1 MRLAHPPR
9 IDKVILR
16 VWYPKMRAVRE
27 CPSSWKTTERA
38 NTIAHAIPNEKEP
51 KLVVKRNKMIR
62 NEISRK
68 IGIPKAVHILIF
80 DANIL
85 SKLYQKSDC

>member
-1 MRLAHPPR
+1 MAQAM
-9 IDKVILR
+9 
-16 VWYPKMRAVRE
+16 PK
-27 CPSSWKTTERA
+27 
-38 NTIAHAIPNEKEP
+38 EKEP
-51 KLVVKRNKMIR
+51 KLVVKRNKRIR

-68 IGIPKAVHILIF
+68 TGIPKAVHILIF